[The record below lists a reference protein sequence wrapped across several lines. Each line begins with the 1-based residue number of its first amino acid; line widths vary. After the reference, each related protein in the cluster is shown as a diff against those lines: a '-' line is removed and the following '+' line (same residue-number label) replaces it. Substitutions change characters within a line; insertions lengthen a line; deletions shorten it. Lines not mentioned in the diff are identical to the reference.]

1 MRHCPTCQRKMPEP
15 RDTGRVRDC
24 LVCGKPVE
32 SAGMGRP
39 RLIHPECR
47 PLRAKTYEAKR
58 PGESR

>member
-1 MRHCPTCQRKMPEP
+1 MPEP